1 MGSLATRR
9 VSFWRT
15 ALKLGRVSNLPTV
28 WSNVIAATVLAGGT
42 SLHLGAMLALAISLM
57 YVGGMYLNDAFD
69 RDIDARE
76 RPERPIPAG
85 EISADAVYIAGF
97 ALLGLGALLL
107 ASVNSGA
114 ALAGLALGAAIV
126 VYNWH
131 HKGNALAPFVMG
143 LCRALVYVAA
153 AVGVSTTLPM
163 PVLLAAAATF
173 VYVAGLTYA
182 ARMEGLDRIGT
193 LWPLLMLIAPLAVA
207 VSLSGNISMPF
218 GIAVL
223 AFIAAA
229 VRIAQLLM
237 RRGPGDISRA
247 VALLIA
253 GIAINDAL
261 LASTTGVDHAA
272 YACLA
277 CFALTLFFQRYVP
290 AT

>member
-28 WSNVIAATVLAGGT
+28 WSNVIAATALAGGT
-42 SLHLGAMLALAISLM
+42 SLQLGAMLALAISLM

-97 ALLGLGALLL
+97 ALLGVGALVL
-107 ASVNSGA
+107 ASINGRA
-114 ALAGLALGAAIV
+114 GLAGLALGAAIV

-131 HKGNALAPFVMG
+131 HKGNALAPFFMG
-143 LCRALVYVAA
+143 LCRALVYFSA
-153 AVGVSTTLPM
+153 AVAVSTTLPM
-163 PVLLAAAATF
+163 PEVLAAAATF
-173 VYVAGLTYA
+173 AYVAGLTYA

-193 LWPLLMLIAPLAVA
+193 LWPLLLLIAPLAVA
-207 VSLSGNISMPF
+207 ASLSGNISTPAL
-218 GIAVL
+218 IAVL

-229 VRIAQLLM
+229 ARIAQLLM
-237 RRGPGDISRA
+237 RRDRGDISRA

-253 GIAINDAL
+253 GIAVNDAL